1 MNREIEI
8 KRHEEIITT
17 GKLKNIK
24 SESKIHICQHS
35 DKCDICRVTKQN
47 LKDGD
52 VEFLLDAHKKVK
64 ESGLYNFQGCR
75 ITMNK
80 KLNLPYLRS
89 NLSDYK
95 DQQICDFLEFGFPL
109 GYLGDES
116 LLHNIEKKDLWK
128 YKNHKGAEEFPD
140 SMLSY
145 LEKESR
151 HKAILGP
158 FKSNPFNSG
167 IKISPLNTVPKRD
180 SSERRVILDL
190 SFPKGAAIN
199 DFVSKEF
206 YLGEKMDLVYPKVDD
221 FIQLIKQKG
230 QGCLLFK
237 TDLSR
242 AYRQLCYC
250 PSSFNIVSFVWKKH
264 IFCDTVLTMGS
275 RSSAY
280 CCQKFTNAISF
291 ILFKIG
297 IYVLNYLDD
306 LASAENGEKAIF
318 AFKTVQAVLQKCGI
332 DEAKNKACP
341 PSTSMTFV
349 GVLFNTETMTIEITH
364 ERLSEL
370 RALLTAWLN
379 KEMASLKEVQSL
391 LRKLNFVAACVRP
404 GRIFIS
410 RMLKW
415 LKFLYREE
423 AKFHSIPL
431 YVKKDILW
439 WHSFLPLYNGVSM
452 MLYEQWCNPD
462 AIFSSDSSLQACG
475 GFWDG
480 KYFHSKFPARVAD
493 RGYSIN
499 ILEMLA
505 IIVCLKLW
513 GKFYVGKRIQIFC
526 DNESVCHCI
535 NSGKTQNEVL
545 QSCLR
550 EVSFLAAIYEFQIK
564 AVHLSSSANRI
575 ADHLSR
581 FYMNPVHRDQF
592 FELTKNMF

>member
-1 MNREIEI
+1 M
-8 KRHEEIITT
+8 
-17 GKLKNIK
+17 
-24 SESKIHICQHS
+24 
-35 DKCDICRVTKQN
+35 
-47 LKDGD
+47 
-52 VEFLLDAHKKVK
+52 
-64 ESGLYNFQGCR
+64 
-75 ITMNK
+75 
-80 KLNLPYLRS
+80 PYLRS

-109 GYLGDES
+109 GYLGNDS
-116 LLHNIEKKDLWK
+116 LLDDIEKKNIWK
-128 YKNHKGAEEFPD
+128 FKNHKGAEDFPD

-151 HKAILGP
+151 YKAILGP
-158 FKSNPFNSG
+158 FKNNPFNSG
-167 IKISPLNTVPKRD
+167 IKISPLNTVPKRE

-206 YLGEKMDLVYPKVDD
+206 YLGEKIDLVYPKVDD

-242 AYRQLCYC
+242 AYRQLSYC
-250 PSSFNIVSFVWKKH
+250 PSSFNFVAFIWKKH
-264 IFCDTVLTMGS
+264 IFCNTVLTMGS

-306 LASAENGEKAIF
+306 LASAEIGKNATF
-318 AFKTVQAVLQKCGI
+318 AFQTVQSILQKCGI
-332 DEAKNKACP
+332 EEAKNKASP
-341 PSTSMTFV
+341 PSTSTTFV
-349 GVLFNTETMTIEITH
+349 GVLFNTETMTIEITP
-364 ERLSEL
+364 ERLCEL
-370 RALLTAWLN
+370 RALLTTWLN
-379 KEMASLKEVQSL
+379 KELASLKEVQSL
-391 LRKLNFVAACVRP
+391 LGKLNFVAACVRP

-415 LKFLYREE
+415 LKVLYRKER
-423 AKFHSIPL
+423 KFHNIPL
-431 YVKKDILW
+431 YVKKDIFW

-452 MLYEQWCNPD
+452 MLYEEWCRPD

-480 KYFHSKFPARVAD
+480 KYFHSKFPAKVAD

-526 DNESVCHCI
+526 DNESVCHCL
-535 NSGKTQNEVL
+535 NSGKTHNEFL

-581 FYMNPVHRDQF
+581 FYMNQTHRDQF
-592 FELTKNMF
+592 FELTKEYVLEECVVSANLFEFENDW